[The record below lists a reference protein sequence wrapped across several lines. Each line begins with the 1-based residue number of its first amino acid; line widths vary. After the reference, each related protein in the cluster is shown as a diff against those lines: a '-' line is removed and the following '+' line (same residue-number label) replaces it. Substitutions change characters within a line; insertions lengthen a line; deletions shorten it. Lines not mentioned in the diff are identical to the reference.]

1 VTAPLADGFSG
12 RVSVVTG
19 GASGIG
25 KALATALA
33 EAGSKVVIADV
44 EQTKLDATAA
54 ELREATRADVTGV
67 VTDVTKVESVHA
79 LADAVYDRHGACH
92 LLVNNAGVSG
102 PSGKIWD
109 STPNDWTWITSV
121 NVFGVA
127 YGIQAFVPRMLA
139 GGEPGHIVNTS
150 SGNGS
155 VMPLAAAAVYA
166 ASKASVTA
174 ITECLALQL
183 ELDEAKIGASLFLPS
198 GGLLDTGLWTADR
211 NRPEGLARE
220 RPRDRPGITVQQ
232 LVDMAAKAGKTLP
245 IQPLDELAQVV
256 LDGIKAGTY
265 TITIGLD
272 GDAETLAE
280 RARRFG
286 KGLNPAYIVDTG
298 FGI

>member
-1 VTAPLADGFSG
+1 MSAPLADGFTG

-25 KALATALA
+25 RALATELA
-33 EAGSKVVIADV
+33 KAGSKVVIADV
-44 EQTKLDATAA
+44 EKTKLEATAQ
-54 ELREATRADVTGV
+54 ELREATGADVTGI
-67 VTDVTKVESVHA
+67 VTDVTKVDSVSA
-79 LADAVYDRHGACH
+79 LADGVYARHGACH

-109 STPNDWTWITSV
+109 STPNDWTWVTNV
-121 NVFGVA
+121 NVFGVV
-127 YGIQAFVPRMLA
+127 YGIQAFLPRMLA
-139 GGEPGHIVNTS
+139 GGEPGHVVNTS

-155 VMPLAAAAVYA
+155 VMPLASAAVYA

-183 ELDEAKIGASLFLPS
+183 ETDEANIAASLFLPS

-211 NRPEGLARE
+211 NRPEELARE
-220 RPRDRPGITVQQ
+220 KPRDRPGITVQQ
-232 LVDMAAKAGKTLP
+232 LVDMAAKSGKTLP
-245 IQPLDELAQVV
+245 LQPLDELAQVV
-256 LDGIKAGTY
+256 LDGIKTGTY

-272 GDAETLAE
+272 GDAATLAE

-286 KGLNPAYIVDTG
+286 KGLNPAYVVDNG
-298 FGI
+298 FAI